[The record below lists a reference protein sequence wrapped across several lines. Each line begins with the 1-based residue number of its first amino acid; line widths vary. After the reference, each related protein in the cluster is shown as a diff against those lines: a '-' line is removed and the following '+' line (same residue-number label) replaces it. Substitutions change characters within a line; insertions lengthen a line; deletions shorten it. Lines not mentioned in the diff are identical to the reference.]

1 MNKYTDLTLNSMKK
15 ANLIKYVRSL
25 EEIIAKYDA
34 ALNKEYKEK
43 ELALIYIDSP
53 QFGKNKKK
61 TLKQILRG
69 EDKEIK
75 RLKQK
80 LLIGKKANILFFDE
94 VGVDK
99 E

>member
-43 ELALIYIDSP
+43 ELATTYIDSP
-53 QFGKNKKK
+53 QFNKNKKNI
-61 TLKQILRG
+61 LKQILKG
-69 EDKEIK
+69 EVVSLEELESYEPK
-75 RLKQK
+75 
-80 LLIGKKANILFFDE
+80 NIIEEEYYDE
-94 VGVDK
+94 MWS
-99 E
+99 

>member
-43 ELALIYIDSP
+43 ELATTYIDSP
-53 QFGKNKKK
+53 QFAKSKSKRK
-61 TLKQILRG
+61 TLKQILKG
-69 EDKEIK
+69 EVVSLKELESYEPK
-75 RLKQK
+75 
-80 LLIGKKANILFFDE
+80 NIIEEEYYDE
-94 VGVDK
+94 MWS
-99 E
+99 